1 MEHTEEDNQ
10 LVVSTFDTQSG
21 RIRLLFDTGA
31 TYSMLPEVIAEKLQ
45 LATVLHGPDSPK
57 FYQSKILSA
66 AGQDFGPMEFVILP
80 LKLPGDFEGML
91 GRNFFENHV
100 VCLDYKRREIRVR

>member
-1 MEHTEEDNQ
+1 
-10 LVVSTFDTQSG
+10 
-21 RIRLLFDTGA
+21 
-31 TYSMLPEVIAEKLQ
+31 
-45 LATVLHGPDSPK
+45 
-57 FYQSKILSA
+57 
-66 AGQDFGPMEFVILP
+66 MEFVILP